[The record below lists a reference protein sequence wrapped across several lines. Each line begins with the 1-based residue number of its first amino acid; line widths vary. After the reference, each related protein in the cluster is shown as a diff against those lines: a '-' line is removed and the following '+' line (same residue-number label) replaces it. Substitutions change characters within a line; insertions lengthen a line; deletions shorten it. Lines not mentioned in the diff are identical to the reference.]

1 MPIFVLQLCYH
12 TMPANKNALI
22 RYKTI
27 DACLRNPYRQWTI
40 EDLVDAC
47 SDALYEMEG
56 ITRGVSLRTVQGD
69 IQIMRS
75 DKLGYNAP
83 IEVYDNKYYRYS
95 DRSYSIMNMPF
106 SENEVNALRNAI
118 DILRQLE
125 DFNNFSGMKDI
136 IARLEDKFAVTD
148 LQRSPIIHVDTVT
161 GLTGLNF
168 INILY
173 SYIENKKPIAITY
186 LSFNARNPV
195 VYQIHP
201 YLLKEFRN
209 RWFIFGSRIS
219 DMKLFNFALDRIV
232 GIEVVDVPY
241 KENYLFDRDH
251 FFDDIIGVTK
261 EIGAKPVLVTFWANR
276 TQAKYIKTKPVH
288 SSQIVLSQNKD
299 GSCVFQIEV
308 VINLEMYSVFL
319 SFGCGVKILSP
330 KTVVDYMKE
339 TLNKAADVYNTD
351 D

>member
-1 MPIFVLQLCYH
+1 
-12 TMPANKNALI
+12 
-22 RYKTI
+22 
-27 DACLRNPYRQWTI
+27 
-40 EDLVDAC
+40 
-47 SDALYEMEG
+47 
-56 ITRGVSLRTVQGD
+56 
-69 IQIMRS
+69 
-75 DKLGYNAP
+75 
-83 IEVYDNKYYRYS
+83 
-95 DRSYSIMNMPF
+95 
-106 SENEVNALRNAI
+106 
-118 DILRQLE
+118 
-125 DFNNFSGMKDI
+125 
-136 IARLEDKFAVTD
+136 
-148 LQRSPIIHVDTVT
+148 
-161 GLTGLNF
+161 
-168 INILY
+168 
-173 SYIENKKPIAITY
+173 
-186 LSFNARNPV
+186 
-195 VYQIHP
+195 
-201 YLLKEFRN
+201 
-209 RWFIFGSRIS
+209 
-219 DMKLFNFALDRIV
+219 MKLFNFALDRIV

-339 TLNKAADVYNTD
+339 TLNKAADLYNTD